1 MSNAIKD
8 LSVFSLSPIGF
19 EVEWHSSQSDK
30 SYQGQGHEFELRECH
45 CEGRIVRRTT
55 IWLPA
60 TTLKS
65 SPRGMMSNVIKYLN
79 MSSSSPI
86 GFEVQWHTSQSD
98 RNSHNWRRI
107 FSISSG
113 NMQTNA
119 LVMPA
124 ILPPSPVLKSRLTS
138 SCKRSINRCSFSI
151 RRKKCKFVYVK
162 CSVKKVILFLMTP
175 THRRNS
181 WNHLLHNNHQVS
193 QTRPIQPKQIAIL
206 HPPIRFSQRIRLYG
220 KCKQK
225 QSWKK
230 KRCLPEFAW
239 YNLCTTYI

>member
-19 EVEWHSSQSDK
+19 EVEWHSSQSNK

-162 CSVKKVILFLMTP
+162 CSMKKVIFFLMTP

-193 QTRPIQPKQIAIL
+193 QTRPIQQKQIAIL
-206 HPPIRFSQRIRLYG
+206 HPPNRFSQWIRLYG

-225 QSWKK
+225 RSWKK